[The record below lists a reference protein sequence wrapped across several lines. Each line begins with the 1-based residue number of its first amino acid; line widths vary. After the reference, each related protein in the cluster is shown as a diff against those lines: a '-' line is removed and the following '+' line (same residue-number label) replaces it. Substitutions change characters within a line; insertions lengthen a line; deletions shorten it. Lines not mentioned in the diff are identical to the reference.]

1 MVLMMI
7 VCYTLMDTLA
17 MMAASM
23 MVTVLWKY
31 GDDDCCFSMFF

>member
-1 MVLMMI
+1 
-7 VCYTLMDTLA
+7 MDMLA

-31 GDDDCCFSMFF
+31 GDDSIVVFLVMQ